1 MTYALIFDCDGV
13 LVDSEPLSIA
23 ELGDTLRAAGAV
35 ITNDEMF
42 ARMIGRSVASIVDIV
57 RQEQGVDATPLL
69 PDYRRRLAQR
79 FQQELYPIPGIAHA
93 LLELQS
99 LPKAVASSSTPARI
113 AQSLELTGLAGFFGT
128 RVYSAVQ
135 VQNGKPAP
143 DLFLLAARELAVP
156 PENCIV
162 IEDSGAGVRAAK
174 AAGMYCIGLLGGS
187 HAQASGLAQKLP
199 QSGADAIAQRADQ
212 LPALVRERISAPLA
226 K

>member
-1 MTYALIFDCDGV
+1 MRHALIFDCDGV

-23 ELGDTLRAAGAV
+23 ELGDTLRLAGAD
-35 ITNDEMF
+35 ITNEDMF
-42 ARMIGRSVASIVDIV
+42 ARMIGRSVASIVEIV
-57 RQEQGVDATPLL
+57 RQEQGVDATALL
-69 PDYRRRLAQR
+69 TDYRQRLAAR
-79 FQQELYPIPGIAHA
+79 FQHELHPIPGIAAA
-93 LLELQS
+93 LSQLQD

-113 AQSLELTGLAGFFGT
+113 AQSLELTGLSDFFGD

-143 DLFLLAARELAVP
+143 DLFLLAARHLAVP

-187 HAQASGLAQKLP
+187 HAKASGLAQKLP
-199 QSGADAIAQRADQ
+199 EAGADAIAETADQ
-212 LPALVRERISAPLA
+212 LPRLVRDYIGMP
-226 K
+226 